1 MAEKYLIDSDYL
13 IFFLNGREK
22 AVSVL
27 AKLKKK
33 ERFTSVICFGEVLE
47 GIENKKIEIKFQK
60 FFKTLSIINV
70 DKEIMETFSDLRRYL
85 RRKGNLIDNFDL
97 VIAATCLTYN
107 LVLITGNL
115 SHFERI
121 PKLKIYAE

>member
-1 MAEKYLIDSDYL
+1 I
-13 IFFLNGREK
+13 
-22 AVSVL
+22 
-27 AKLKKK
+27 
-33 ERFTSVICFGEVLE
+33 
-47 GIENKKIEIKFQK
+47 KILKFQK